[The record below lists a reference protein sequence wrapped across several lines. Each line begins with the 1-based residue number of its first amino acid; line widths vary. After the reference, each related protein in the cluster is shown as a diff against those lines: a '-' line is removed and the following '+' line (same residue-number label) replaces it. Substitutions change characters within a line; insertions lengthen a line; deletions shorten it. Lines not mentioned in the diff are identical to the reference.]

1 MMVTTPIAPRLD
13 EIQSSVSDIE
23 ETGKLQIATLEDF
36 LLAPVEN
43 MEWVDGTL
51 VEKLGMTIKHSL
63 VQSRLDSAWRVYKQ
77 SSGQGGEVLTEA
89 PCQTLNRGRR
99 PDVAYA
105 TPAFVIEIG
114 NAASAPRSF
123 SLIAEIVSPTDEAE
137 MVFAKAQE
145 YLQSGCAEVWLVM
158 PENRYV
164 FVMTAEKRLWFGA
177 GEVVST
183 QGVLPGFSL
192 AIDELLA

>member
-13 EIQSSVSDIE
+13 ESQSSVSDIE

-43 MEWVDGTL
+43 MEWVDGEL
-51 VEKLGMTIKHSL
+51 VEKVGMTVKHGKI
-63 VQSRLDSAWRVYKQ
+63 QLDLGFYWKSHVRA
-77 SSGQGGEVLTEA
+77 SGQGGEVFTEA

-105 TPAFVIEIG
+105 TPAFVTEIG